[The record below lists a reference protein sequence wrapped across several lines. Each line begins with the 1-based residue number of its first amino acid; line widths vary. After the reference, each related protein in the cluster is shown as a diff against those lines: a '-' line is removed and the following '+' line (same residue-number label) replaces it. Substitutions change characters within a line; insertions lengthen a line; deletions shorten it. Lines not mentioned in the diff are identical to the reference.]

1 MSGSHL
7 SISPIKQQQGAW
19 ESTRARDPFSTE
31 EFALISSGYEL
42 QTGRPA
48 WVGYGF
54 TAPGTND
61 LARVFLF
68 SEDSPGDRF
77 ILTQPS
83 PGFYEVLAPDG
94 DLLWS
99 GSGLDNLL
107 GIFAPKTLNSSP

>member
-1 MSGSHL
+1 MSESRL
-7 SISPIKQQQGAW
+7 SISPVSQDEGTWK
-19 ESTRARDPFSTE
+19 STPSQDPFSADD
-31 EFALISSGYEL
+31 FALIASGYQH

-54 TAPGTND
+54 TAPGADD
-61 LARVFLF
+61 LARVFLL

-107 GIFAPKTLNSSP
+107 EAFSPEELD